1 MVENPGYIGRRA
13 AHSAVSLGVHIATI
27 AVLLILPLFYSTA
40 PRLTSMTPEFVTV
53 PLPPSEESPLRR
65 RQIRTIAKWVLSSMQ
80 LVPPV
85 PPLQRIIPNPNYPL
99 PPMDTFRSESLGST
113 EGNGNVLGGIIS
125 YSPARLVVP
134 VPPEVARVVRLGGE
148 VKNTRLLYSLNLAY
162 PALAKAAHIAGR
174 VVIQAVIDETGK
186 VSNIRV
192 IRGPFLLSTA
202 AIEAIAKERF
212 EPMLLNGE
220 PIKCDLTVQ
229 VTFDLND
236 VVPE

>member
-13 AHSAVSLGVHIATI
+13 THSAVSLGVHIATI

-65 RQIRTIAKWVLSSMQ
+65 RQIPTMAKWVLSSMQ
-80 LVPPV
+80 LVLPV
-85 PPLQRIIPNPNYPL
+85 PPSPRIIPNPNYPL

-113 EGNGNVLGGIIS
+113 EGNVLGGIIS

-134 VPPEVARVVRLGGE
+134 VPPEDARVVRLGGE

-186 VSNIRV
+186 VSNIRA

-202 AIEAIAKERF
+202 GIEAIAKERF

-220 PIKCDLTVQ
+220 PIKCDLTVE
-229 VTFDLND
+229 VTFDLNNPF
-236 VVPE
+236 PE